1 MAPKWRFLQED
12 CVGCWWLFRVALV
25 LADFEFGSGDAI
37 FIVWRENLRKKI
49 ESKLEIIRV
58 LSEQN

>member
-1 MAPKWRFLQED
+1 M
-12 CVGCWWLFRVALV
+12 ALV